1 MFTGLPRPKVAFAK
15 SQIWNQV
22 FTPAEFGRPLKIAA
36 EPVEIRQRP
45 VYGITSFL
53 FVISSIAGFCLETIP
68 ELRPK
73 VVRNVTSSCDGK
85 TTNNIAVIMASHEA
99 LSVLDIICTVFFTL
113 ELIARFTFA
122 PNKMRFVKSIMNIID
137 LLALVPMY
145 VQVIFEQSSLQ
156 ACYLNER
163 LVIEILFILRIIRMF
178 RVFHLVK
185 HYQALKVLV
194 YSLKASLH
202 ELLMLLIFLMIG
214 MLVFATMIYYTER
227 KDAVNPSDT
236 FNTIPVG
243 FWWAIIT
250 MTTVGYGDKYPS
262 TPVGYVVGTAC
273 AVCGVLLLALT
284 FPVISNN
291 FTLFYHHVRSRSS
304 LLRNKNTIFNPDLPS
319 NEKEDSEIIPQKE
332 SSDHVIEEGV
342 KNSSSDL
349 RNRKDANS
357 RRDSKQ
363 SKEFETVVKFSETT
377 SLTDAI
383 LVKDE
388 SDTIISTEIEHFR
401 ELQDGYESSD
411 ELPVLFSP
419 STHIITI
426 KRICKPI
433 SFAKYLNTKPDS
445 HPEQG

>member
-1 MFTGLPRPKVAFAK
+1 
-15 SQIWNQV
+15 
-22 FTPAEFGRPLKIAA
+22 
-36 EPVEIRQRP
+36 
-45 VYGITSFL
+45 
-53 FVISSIAGFCLETIP
+53 
-68 ELRPK
+68 
-73 VVRNVTSSCDGK
+73 
-85 TTNNIAVIMASHEA
+85 MASHEA
-99 LSVLDIICTVFFTL
+99 LSVLDIICTVFFSL

-122 PNKMRFVKSIMNIID
+122 PNKLRFVKSIMNIID
-137 LLALVPMY
+137 LLALVPLY

-273 AVCGVLLLALT
+273 AVSGVLLLALT

-291 FTLFYHHVRSRSS
+291 FTLFYHHVRSRSA
-304 LLRNKNTIFNPDLPS
+304 LVRNRNVVFSPELPS
-319 NEKEDSEIIPQKE
+319 NEREDSNVSHQKE
-332 SSDHVIEEGV
+332 SSEHLAEEDV
-342 KNSSSDL
+342 TNSSSDL
-349 RNRKDANS
+349 KRRKNCNLRNF
-357 RRDSKQ
+357 SKRN
-363 SKEFETVVKFSETT
+363 KEFESVVKYSETT
-377 SLTDAI
+377 SLTDVI
-383 LVKDE
+383 LGKEDSDCSLYRNGSIRARSLDDE
-388 SDTIISTEIEHFR
+388 MYNLEAS
-401 ELQDGYESSD
+401 L
-411 ELPVLFSP
+411 
-419 STHIITI
+419 
-426 KRICKPI
+426 
-433 SFAKYLNTKPDS
+433 
-445 HPEQG
+445 